1 VEVPASERDAI
12 LAQIADGVVV
22 ASPDGQIVYAN
33 IAAERLYGV
42 PLRQARLG
50 HTTVGAASADGTY
63 HLSAAGGEPLA
74 AAALPLVR
82 AVRHGETVPDARW
95 RIRRPDDTEVV
106 VQGSAAP
113 VVLTDGSRLGS
124 VLVLRDVT
132 AQYDLARHK
141 DEFLGSISHDLKNP
155 LTTIMGTAYLLEREL
170 SASGSVPAEQLR
182 SGLATIQRSVA
193 RITAQLEEVLD
204 ELGDVARRD
213 ATQPASF
220 ERQPIDIVALTRQV
234 VADYARSDDRNPIQL
249 ETANETLYGQW
260 DGARLLRVLGNLI
273 GNAAKYSP
281 VGGSITVAV
290 RHEAA
295 AETVA
300 DPVGTAGWAV
310 LVVTDHGVGIP
321 ASDLPHV
328 FKRFW
333 RGGHGTGLIAGTG
346 IGLADVRQEVARH
359 GGAVTVESEEGAGS
373 AFTVR
378 LPVQPPPR
386 DERLT

>member
-1 VEVPASERDAI
+1 MEVPAAERDAI
-12 LAQIADGVVV
+12 LAHIADGVVV
-22 ASPDGQIVYAN
+22 ANPDGRIVYAN
-33 IAAERLYGV
+33 PGAERLYGV

-50 HTTVGAASADGTY
+50 HTTGGAASAAGTY
-63 HLSAAGGEPLA
+63 SLSAAGGEPLA

-95 RIRRPDDTEVV
+95 RIRRPDDSEVV

-113 VVLTDGSRLGS
+113 VVLADGSRLGS

-141 DEFLGSISHDLKNP
+141 DEFLGTISHDLKNP

-170 SASGSVPAEQLR
+170 SDSGSVPAEQLR

-193 RITAQLEEVLD
+193 RMTAQLDEVLD
-204 ELGDVARRD
+204 ELGDVARLD
-213 ATQPASF
+213 ATQPASL
-220 ERQPIDIVALTRQV
+220 ERRPIDIVALTRQV
-234 VADYARSDDRNPIQL
+234 VADYGGSDDRNPVHL
-249 ETANETLYGQW
+249 ETAGDTLFGQW
-260 DGARLLRVLGNLI
+260 DGARLQRVLANLI

-281 VGGSITVAV
+281 AGGPITVTV

-295 AETVA
+295 TDSVDDPAET
-300 DPVGTAGWAV
+300 DGWAV
-310 LVVTDHGVGIP
+310 VVVSDHGAGIP

-333 RGGHGTGLIAGTG
+333 RGGHGTGLIVGTG
-346 IGLADVRQEVARH
+346 IGLADVRQEVTRH
-359 GGAVTVESEEGAGS
+359 GGTVAVESEEGAGS

-378 LPVQPPPR
+378 LPLQPSSR
-386 DERLT
+386 DGRPT